1 MILAGILSGSKSY
14 GAETL
19 TVVRADPDTDTGD
32 PMEVMTRFN
41 RDPSGSRP
49 LDLHKKLRKD
59 GVDPPALQLRPG
71 FKIGWLRDGWKLG
84 GQ

>member
-1 MILAGILSGSKSY
+1 
-14 GAETL
+14 
-19 TVVRADPDTDTGD
+19 
-32 PMEVMTRFN
+32 MEVMTRFN